1 MLPLNITSIQKISK
15 CFHALRAR
23 LRLVGGFARS
33 PLANSPEALLT
44 NTINARLE
52 DFVIRE
58 MTFCNSN
65 YVNSHVDTR
74 SVVSC
79 RSVASLILT
88 HSSLGVLDFSQA
100 KKNLIKRQGFFHKPS
115 QVCQLVELPI
125 LELTVLHWIFL

>member
-58 MTFCNSN
+58 KM
-65 YVNSHVDTR
+65 
-74 SVVSC
+74 
-79 RSVASLILT
+79 
-88 HSSLGVLDFSQA
+88 
-100 KKNLIKRQGFFHKPS
+100 
-115 QVCQLVELPI
+115 
-125 LELTVLHWIFL
+125 